1 MAHLH
6 ALLANE
12 VTHLCD
18 DYLIQIKL
26 SIMKR
31 LEFKIDINAPAKKV
45 WEILLNPES
54 FKEMMTASYPGS
66 YFKGQWKKGENIK
79 FLSPDGAGTLANI
92 VELRIYEY
100 ILAKHVAVINEDG
113 TEDRNSE
120 KAKTWIGSTEAYNF
134 TERNGKTEVKVEVT
148 TTPEWEEMFSE
159 AWPKL
164 LKKLK
169 QMSERARVGSE
180 TV

>member
-1 MAHLH
+1 
-6 ALLANE
+6 
-12 VTHLCD
+12 
-18 DYLIQIKL
+18 
-26 SIMKR
+26 MKK

-45 WEILLNPES
+45 WELMLGLES

-79 FLSPDGAGTLANI
+79 FLSPDGSGTLANI

-100 ILAKHVAVINEDG
+100 ILAKHIAVINEDG
-113 TEDRNSE
+113 TEDRSGE
-120 KAKTWIGSTEAYNF
+120 KAKTWIGTTEAYNF
-134 TERNGKTEVKVEVT
+134 TERNGKTEVKVEVNT
-148 TTPEWEEMFSE
+148 TSDWEKMFSE

-169 QMSERARVGSE
+169 EMSERSKVGSA
-180 TV
+180 TY